1 VCWSTTIT
9 TWWTGSSKLLGDPV
23 RAELGAK
30 AQAAVV
36 NSLGSKALPPCSPC
50 WNPCMPAL
58 L

>member
-1 VCWSTTIT
+1 VLVDDHHDLVDRLEQ
-9 TWWTGSSKLLGDPV
+9 LLGDPV
-23 RAELGAK
+23 LRELGAK
-30 AQAAVV
+30 AQPAVV